1 MIMSKWTDETLVEE
15 VGLKMGLCFGR
26 GFENDI
32 SAGIDGPVSS
42 PRVDLWKLLFMEPLS

>member
-1 MIMSKWTDETLVEE
+1 MEE

-42 PRVDLWKLLFMEPLS
+42 LRADPWRLLFMEPLS

>member
-1 MIMSKWTDETLVEE
+1 M
-15 VGLKMGLCFGR
+15 KMGLCFGR

-42 PRVDLWKLLFMEPLS
+42 PRADLWKLLFMEPLS